1 MDLGIKGKTA
11 IVCASSK
18 GLGFGCAEA
27 LAQAGVNLI
36 ICSRGEGDLL
46 KANQSLLSLGVD
58 VTPIICDI
66 TSEEGQQKVLEAG
79 AGADILVTNSGGPPP
94 GHWSEWKKEDILS
107 AIDSNML
114 TPINLIQNLLPG
126 MIKKEWGR
134 VVNITS
140 QSVKA
145 PIQALGL
152 SNTAR
157 SGLTG
162 YVAGVSRQVAPSGV
176 TINNLLPGSHDT
188 DRIRSLNKSESL
200 SRNIAYEE
208 VEKAGKSLIPAGR
221 YGTVDEF
228 GAICAFLCSN
238 HAGFIVGQNI
248 LVDGG
253 NVNSTF

>member
-1 MDLGIKGKTA
+1 
-11 IVCASSK
+11 
-18 GLGFGCAEA
+18 
-27 LAQAGVNLI
+27 
-36 ICSRGEGDLL
+36 
-46 KANQSLLSLGVD
+46 
-58 VTPIICDI
+58 
-66 TSEEGQQKVLEAG
+66 
-79 AGADILVTNSGGPPP
+79 
-94 GHWSEWKKEDILS
+94 
-107 AIDSNML
+107 
-114 TPINLIQNLLPG
+114 
-126 MIKKEWGR
+126 
-134 VVNITS
+134 
-140 QSVKA
+140 
-145 PIQALGL
+145 
-152 SNTAR
+152 
-157 SGLTG
+157 LTG

-208 VEKAGKSLIPAGR
+208 VEKAGKNLIPAGR